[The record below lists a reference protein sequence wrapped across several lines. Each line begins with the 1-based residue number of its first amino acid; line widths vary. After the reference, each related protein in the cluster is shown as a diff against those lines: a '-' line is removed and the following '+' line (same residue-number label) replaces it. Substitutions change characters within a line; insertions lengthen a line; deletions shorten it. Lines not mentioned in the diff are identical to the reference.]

1 MFEKLY
7 DFCFVETPD
16 LISES
21 VHAQI
26 TRIARGSSHPDQIAL
41 LERSLDDQHSLNE
54 LDQLVF
60 EDPDL
65 VSPTSELFIDCR
77 PASASS
83 ACECCSPENEN
94 FHESSDYQSDQNATA
109 AGRAR
114 HNLAGACVSFPDSGM
129 YARAREPRAET
140 SNCGRWHAATVENP
154 YLRPSC
160 HAHVE
165 PGPNWRPFHPYDPVY
180 VPHHDPIGMQRR
192 LEGTYVTSPRLRMK
206 QRNLYEEVRVNA
218 DTQRLMPVSPPTV
231 PSRGTGTDSINAPVA
246 PVRISSRPSPA
257 VPNRGVGHGIPVA
270 PVRVSSRSSPIVH
283 NRSTIVDK
291 NASAGTPKPPARVS
305 SRSSPVP
312 HPRGAAMD
320 HARPSSPVTTLRT
333 RSRSPPPSTSNR
345 TLLLSSI
352 NAPAKGSSRAA
363 GEISLLDRSL
373 PKLPVSENSPEPSL
387 TCFSGGQRD
396 STSSSATIPG
406 HEYSR
411 VDFGCTQQGPAPIV
425 TTAEVEPYETDSDS
439 CRDGAYESI
448 DFPKNPPQS

>member
-1 MFEKLY
+1 M
-7 DFCFVETPD
+7 
-16 LISES
+16 
-21 VHAQI
+21 
-26 TRIARGSSHPDQIAL
+26 TRIARGSSHPDEIAL
-41 LERSLDDQHSLNE
+41 LERSLDDQHSSLNE

-65 VSPTSELFIDCR
+65 MSPTSELFVDCR
-77 PASASS
+77 LASVSS
-83 ACECCSPENEN
+83 AYNCCSPENEN
-94 FHESSDYQSDQNATA
+94 FHHHSSDDQSDQNSTT

-114 HNLAGACVSFPDSGM
+114 NNLAGACFSFPDSGM
-129 YARAREPRAET
+129 YARAREPRAEA
-140 SNCGRWHAATVENP
+140 SNCDRWHASSAENP
-154 YLRPSC
+154 YLKPSC

-218 DTQRLMPVSPPTV
+218 DTQRLMPVLPPLV

-246 PVRISSRPSPA
+246 PVRVSSRPSPV
-257 VPNRGVGHGIPVA
+257 VPNRGVGHGSGTPVA

-283 NRSTIVDK
+283 NRGTIIDK
-291 NASAGTPKPPARVS
+291 NASSGTPKPPARS
-305 SRSSPVP
+305 SSKSSPVP
-312 HPRGAAMD
+312 HPRGAAVD
-320 HARPSSPVTTLRT
+320 HTGPSSPVTSLRKH
-333 RSRSPPPSTSNR
+333 SHSPPTTSNR

-352 NAPAKGSSRAA
+352 NAPTKGSSRAT
-363 GEISLLDRSL
+363 GESSLLDRSL
-373 PKLPVSENSPEPSL
+373 PKLPVSENSPEPSVA
-387 TCFSGGQRD
+387 CFSGGQRD

-411 VDFGCTQQGPAPIV
+411 VDFGFAQQGPAPIV